1 MIKQQSSYLQYLK
14 ESNVLFNIK
23 GISEATVILFL
34 KYWLLIDMANGYM
47 MRNDMFFP
55 GGLSLGEL
63 SRIGFLIVFLISFK
77 IKNNKLDLLFI
88 LTPFLLLSMSLAHYI
103 VMDAGL
109 IKSINISVKL
119 SLPIFIFLFIKENLN
134 GRRNLIIKIL
144 KLNSFIL
151 IFNLLISLFGI
162 GFFSYGSSG
171 GMRFGG
177 KGFFFAGNEVS
188 GVIIATYAL
197 FVYLYKSNAK
207 KVLIVTSIYL
217 FISLISLTRSS
228 IFGVFIIFVTFVLV
242 YKKENRILFIAPF
255 FILLVGAGA
264 IMREYIVL
272 AINRASFFID
282 RSSMLIFMTGGE
294 KRWAA
299 ASDYFD
305 NFLENPLFLFVG
317 SGWVGLA
324 EQDLV
329 DLIDAFGIFGALL
342 YLIWFYFAAYTYKNQ
357 ERRSDKIF
365 VIVVFLILLGVA
377 TIAGHIIYSAMLAPF
392 IAILANLHLLNKN
405 NGKLYCKIY

>member
-1 MIKQQSSYLQYLK
+1 MKYPSLYLHYLR
-14 ESNVLFNIK
+14 ENSVLLNIK
-23 GISEATVILFL
+23 TISEVTAIFFL

-47 MRNDMFFP
+47 MRNAMLFP
-55 GGLSLGEL
+55 GGFSLGEL

-77 IKNNKLDLLFI
+77 IKKNKLDLLFI

-103 VMDAGL
+103 IMDAGL
-109 IKSINISVKL
+109 VKSINISVKL
-119 SLPIFIFLFIKENLN
+119 SLPIFIFLFVKENLN
-134 GRRNLIIKIL
+134 GKRDLIIKIL

-207 KVLIVTSIYL
+207 KVLIVTFIYL

-228 IFGVFIIFVTFVLV
+228 IFGVFIIFVTFILV

-255 FILLVGAGA
+255 FILMVGVGA
-264 IMREYIVL
+264 ILREYIML

-282 RSSMLIFMTGGE
+282 KSSMLIFMTGGE

-329 DLIDAFGIFGALL
+329 DLIDAFGMFGVLL

-392 IAILANLHLLNKN
+392 IALLANLHLLKN
-405 NGKLYCKIY
+405 NNKLYYTSA